1 MQEEE
6 ILGKAYDNTLMKR
19 LLHYLRP
26 YKWHVAAGIMLSI
39 IVSGLEA
46 VRPYFTKIAVDVNI
60 KQRDPHGLL
69 TTAVLFLLVLILRGV
84 LQYFNAYLTQW
95 IGQRTIF
102 DLRMELFRHLQNL
115 SLKFYDRNPIG
126 RLITRVTNDIE
137 VLNDMFSSGIVMVF
151 SDVFMILGII
161 WFMFSMSWQ
170 LALVS
175 LSVLPFLFYGT
186 FLFRRKA
193 REAYREVRIQIARIN
208 TFMQEHI
215 TGMIVDQIFNR
226 ERKSYERFDSLNAA
240 YRDANIRSIFY
251 YAVFYP
257 AVDIIGAVAVGL
269 IIWYAGGSA
278 LRETITIGTVM
289 AFLQFNE
296 MFWRPIRDLS
306 EKYNI
311 MQTAMASSE
320 RIFKLLDDR
329 SVIPDA
335 KEVLPLPTVHGAVE
349 FRNVWFAYN
358 NEDWVLKNIGFKI
371 NPGETVAFVGHTGAG
386 KTSIISLLSRFYE
399 IQKGE
404 ILIDGINI
412 NDVKKSDLRKHIAV
426 VLQDVFLFSGD
437 VKGNIN
443 LGNEAISLQRVKEAA
458 RLVGVAQFIE
468 TLPKKFDEEVK
479 ERGATLSVGQKQLF
493 SFARA
498 LAYDPRILVLDEATS
513 SVDTETEL
521 LIQSA
526 IKKLLAGR
534 TSIVIAHRLSTIK
547 NADKIIVLH
556 KGEIREM
563 GTHQQLLAHGGI
575 YYKLY
580 QLQYRE
586 QEVIQGTPS
595 GESGA
600 DGERNKE
607 QEIDLKDSPDRE
619 KEVE

>member
-1 MQEEE
+1 MHEEE
-6 ILGKAYDNTLMKR
+6 ILGKAYDGKLMKR

-26 YKWHVAAGIMLSI
+26 YKWYVTLGIVLSMV
-39 IVSGLEA
+39 VSALEA

-60 KQRDPHGLL
+60 KNHDDRGLL
-69 TTAVLFLLVLILRGV
+69 VTALEFLTVLMFRGIM
-84 LQYFNAYLTQW
+84 QYFNSYLTQW

-126 RLITRVTNDIE
+126 RLITRVTNDVE
-137 VLNDMFSSGIVMVF
+137 VLNEMFSSGIVMVF
-151 SDVFMILGII
+151 SDVFMIGGIL
-161 WFMFSMSWQ
+161 WFMFSMNWQ

-186 FLFRRKA
+186 FLFRKKA
-193 REAYREVRIQIARIN
+193 REAYRDVRIQIAKIN

-226 ERKSYERFDSLNAA
+226 EKKAYDQFDELNAA
-240 YRDANIRSIFY
+240 HRDANIRSIFY

-269 IIWYAGGSA
+269 IVWYAGGKT
-278 LRETITIGTVM
+278 LEGKVTIGTIM

-329 SVIPDA
+329 SVLENPA
-335 KEVLPLPTVHGAVE
+335 VSVPLPDMQGKVE
-349 FRNVWFAYN
+349 FRNVWFAYHG
-358 NEDWVLKNIGFKI
+358 EEWVLKNVSFTMHA
-371 NPGETVAFVGHTGAG
+371 GETVAFVGHTGAG
-386 KTSIISLLSRFYE
+386 KTTIISLLSRFYE

-404 ILIDGINI
+404 ILVDDINI
-412 NDVKKSDLRKHIAV
+412 KDLKKEDLRRHIAV

-437 VKGNIN
+437 IKGNIN
-443 LGNEAISLQRVKEAA
+443 LGNDEISFDRVKESAQF
-458 RLVGVAQFIE
+458 VGVDQFIE
-468 TLPKKFDEEVK
+468 AMPRKYDEAVK
-479 ERGATLSVGQKQLF
+479 ERGSTLSVGQKQLL

-498 LAYDPRILVLDEATS
+498 LAYNPKILVLDEATS

-534 TSIVIAHRLSTIK
+534 SSIVIAHRLSTIQS
-547 NADKIIVLH
+547 ADKIIVMH
-556 KGEIREM
+556 KGEIRES
-563 GTHQQLLAHGGI
+563 GTHQQLLALGGI

-580 QLQYRE
+580 QLQYKE
-586 QEVIQGTPS
+586 QEV
-595 GESGA
+595 
-600 DGERNKE
+600 
-607 QEIDLKDSPDRE
+607 
-619 KEVE
+619 